1 MTTIVKFTIT
11 LIFSML
17 FVSCVFNTGVKGN
30 GNVTTT
36 ERTVTEDFT
45 KIEVARGLDVYITQ
59 TDDTSISV
67 EADENLQ
74 DLITTEINNSILKI
88 TATEN
93 IGTSKSKKVL
103 VDVENI
109 ELISS
114 SSGSDVYTSNTIKA
128 ENLKLQTSS
137 GADLVAD
144 VATQNLECDSSSGSD
159 IKVSG
164 KTSNI
169 SANASSGS
177 DINARDLVAEN
188 GSANASSGS
197 DISVNVTK
205 RLDSK
210 SSSGGD
216 IRNVSKN

>member
-74 DLITTEINNSILKI
+74 E
-88 TATEN
+88 
-93 IGTSKSKKVL
+93 
-103 VDVENI
+103 
-109 ELISS
+109 
-114 SSGSDVYTSNTIKA
+114 
-128 ENLKLQTSS
+128 
-137 GADLVAD
+137 
-144 VATQNLECDSSSGSD
+144 
-159 IKVSG
+159 
-164 KTSNI
+164 
-169 SANASSGS
+169 
-177 DINARDLVAEN
+177 
-188 GSANASSGS
+188 
-197 DISVNVTK
+197 
-205 RLDSK
+205 
-210 SSSGGD
+210 
-216 IRNVSKN
+216 